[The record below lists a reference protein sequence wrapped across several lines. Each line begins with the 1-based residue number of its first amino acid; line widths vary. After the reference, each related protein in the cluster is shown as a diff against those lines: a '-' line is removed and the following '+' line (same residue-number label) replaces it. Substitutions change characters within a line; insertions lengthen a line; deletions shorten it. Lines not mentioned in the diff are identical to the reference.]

1 MLNRDEI
8 KTFLPHREPMLILDS
23 VFLDKNGDA
32 NGEYTVS
39 GKEFFLSGHF
49 PGFPVV
55 PGVILCEIIAQSAG
69 ILVMDELKKG
79 ELPLFIGIENV
90 RFRQMV
96 KPGDTVKTNCKLL
109 RSSGKLVKIKGVAKV
124 NEQVCV
130 DGIFLL
136 MLRAKDD

>member
-1 MLNRDEI
+1 MLNRAEI

-39 GKEFFLSGHF
+39 GEEFFLSGHF

-96 KPGDTVKTNCKLL
+96 KPGDTVKTKCKLL

>member
-32 NGEYTVS
+32 NGEYTVT
-39 GKEFFLSGHF
+39 GEEFFLSGHF

-96 KPGDTVKTNCKLL
+96 KPGDTVKTKCKLL

-124 NEQVCV
+124 NEQLCV

>member
-69 ILVMDELKKG
+69 ILVMDELKKD

>member
-23 VFLDKNGDA
+23 VFLDENGDA
-32 NGEYTVS
+32 NGEYTMT
-39 GKEFFLSGHF
+39 GEEFFLSGHF

-96 KPGDTVKTNCKLL
+96 KPGDTVKTKCKLL

>member
-23 VFLDKNGDA
+23 VFLDENGDA
-32 NGEYTVS
+32 NGEYTMT
-39 GKEFFLSGHF
+39 GEEFFLSGHF

-96 KPGDTVKTNCKLL
+96 KPGDTVKTKCKLL
-109 RSSGKLVKIKGVAKV
+109 RSSCKLVKIKGVAKV